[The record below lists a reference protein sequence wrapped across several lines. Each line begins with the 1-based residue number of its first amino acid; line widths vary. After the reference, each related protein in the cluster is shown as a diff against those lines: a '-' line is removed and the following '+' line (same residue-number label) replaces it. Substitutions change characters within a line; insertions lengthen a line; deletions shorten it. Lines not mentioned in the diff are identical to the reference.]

1 MRAPPLHPPP
11 DRVLRSLS
19 GFGAHDHRE
28 GRMMRPSRG
37 PADCGPLRIHGSRWR
52 LVGGRVTGREPARGV
67 ARPCRQTCGRVGWCY
82 LPTAPGDGPPPLISP
97 LAHGGPSQALVC
109 TTRPLWG
116 PADGGPFRTHGSMQV
131 WWGGRPRG
139 GWAGRGV
146 RRGGVLGGCL
156 CRAPRG
162 LALRTRWSA
171 ANRRRQRG
179 GPAAAAITTADV
191 SSARCAVLRRVAV
204 GLEGH
209 RGGQGVKDDCP

>member
-139 GWAGRGV
+139 G
-146 RRGGVLGGCL
+146 
-156 CRAPRG
+156 
-162 LALRTRWSA
+162 
-171 ANRRRQRG
+171 
-179 GPAAAAITTADV
+179 GPAAASDVEACWVVVSAERPGGWRCAHDGPPPTAAASAEAQQPLPSPPPTCQARDAL
-191 SSARCAVLRRVAV
+191 SSAAWQWALRAI
-204 GLEGH
+204 EGG
-209 RGGQGVKDDCP
+209 RG